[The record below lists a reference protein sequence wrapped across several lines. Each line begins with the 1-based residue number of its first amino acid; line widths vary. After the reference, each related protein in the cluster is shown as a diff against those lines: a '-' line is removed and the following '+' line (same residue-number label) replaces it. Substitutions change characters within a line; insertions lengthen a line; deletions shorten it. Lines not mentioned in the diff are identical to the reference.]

1 MVAVFL
7 TLRLLR
13 SLRSWSTSKT
23 AGASL
28 AAAWTVASGG
38 PDCSQNTDANHSNTH
53 SMAEGSPMGKLQTC
67 EQAFQGAQQQ
77 LVDDIK
83 SADIPKALHT
93 IEDSYGGGH
102 KGFQLWT
109 HITAGP
115 FIPVD
120 KRVIADNA
128 GRVNGGHID
137 HVRASPY
144 A

>member
-1 MVAVFL
+1 M
-7 TLRLLR
+7 
-13 SLRSWSTSKT
+13 
-23 AGASL
+23 
-28 AAAWTVASGG
+28 
-38 PDCSQNTDANHSNTH
+38 
-53 SMAEGSPMGKLQTC
+53 EKLQTC
-67 EQAFQGAQQQ
+67 EQAFQGAQPQ

-83 SADIPKALHT
+83 SGDIPKALHT

-120 KRVIADNA
+120 KRVIADNV
-128 GRVNGGHID
+128 GRVNGGQSIMSG
-137 HVRASPY
+137 ASPY